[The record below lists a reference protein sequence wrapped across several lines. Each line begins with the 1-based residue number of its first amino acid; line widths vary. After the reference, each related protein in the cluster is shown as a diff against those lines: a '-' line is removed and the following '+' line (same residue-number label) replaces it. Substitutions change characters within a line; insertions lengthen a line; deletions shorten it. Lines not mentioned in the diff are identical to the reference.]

1 MTMQNKENRQFK
13 GIWIDRKIWLDERI
27 SALDKIIL
35 AEIDSLDT
43 TEEGCYASNEYL
55 AKFCQCSASKVS
67 SSISK
72 LIEGGYL
79 SVEKFDGR
87 IRYLKSRLTKN
98 DSQPSKIC
106 KADYQNLEE
115 IKRKYVK
122 SGRYVKKRNWRDI
135 PGNSSP
141 TDA

>member
-1 MTMQNKENRQFK
+1 MTMQNEENRQFK

-72 LIEGGYL
+72 LIECGYL

-87 IRYLKSRLTKN
+87 IRYFV
-98 DSQPSKIC
+98 C
-106 KADYQNLEE
+106 
-115 IKRKYVK
+115 
-122 SGRYVKKRNWRDI
+122 
-135 PGNSSP
+135 
-141 TDA
+141 